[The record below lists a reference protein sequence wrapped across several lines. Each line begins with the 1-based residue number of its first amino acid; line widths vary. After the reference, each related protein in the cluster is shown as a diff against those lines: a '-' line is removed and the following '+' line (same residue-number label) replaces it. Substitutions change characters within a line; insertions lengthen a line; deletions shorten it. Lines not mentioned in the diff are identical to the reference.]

1 MINLYRVLSY
11 LAIPFLKLYFYI
23 RCCYGKDRWKD
34 VGNHFGIPTKKRPNG
49 SLIWIHA
56 ASIGESMT
64 ALTYITHLKKDNPD
78 LNILLTTITV
88 TSADIMRE
96 KLRNL
101 KGCLHQFV
109 VADSPFWVK
118 KFINYWKPEQVFF
131 LESEIWPNIIDEL
144 YRCKIPIF
152 LLNARLSLRSFKKWK
167 HFHSYFSKILMKFTK
182 ILAQSDIDM
191 KRYSLFSPENTCQ
204 IDNLKY
210 ANALLPCNNRLFSQI
225 KDIIN
230 GRHVLVAA
238 STHPGEEEVIIN
250 AHIELKKYFEI
261 VTIIIPRHINRI
273 NEVTSL
279 LKKYNLNYILRS
291 RIDSNFYSVDVV
303 CVDTFG
309 ELGTCYRLA
318 DVTFVGG
325 SLVPIG
331 GHNIYEPVS
340 LGKVVLFGP
349 FMDNTAEVKDFLLE
363 NKVAFEV
370 KNSDDIV
377 EYCKRFFSS
386 NVDLLNIKCKA
397 QRLTKN
403 NSLQQIDMIVK
414 TSLLNNKY

>member
-1 MINLYRVLSY
+1 M
-11 LAIPFLKLYFYI
+11 

-34 VGNHFGIPTKKRPNG
+34 VCNHFGIPTKKRPNG

-64 ALTYITHLKKDNPD
+64 ALTYITHLKKNNPD
-78 LNILLTTITV
+78 LNILLTTITA
-88 TSADIMRE
+88 TSADIMKE
-96 KLRNL
+96 KLRDL

-118 KFINYWKPEQVFF
+118 KFIDYWRPKQVFF
-131 LESEIWPNIIDEL
+131 LESEIWPNIINEL
-144 YRCKIPIF
+144 YRREIPIF

-167 HFHSYFSKILMKFTK
+167 YFHSSFSKILMKFTK

-191 KRYSLFSPENTCQ
+191 HRYALFSPGNTCK

-210 ANALLPCNNRLFSQI
+210 ANALLPCNNKLFSQM
-225 KDIIN
+225 KKIIN

-238 STHPGEEEVIIN
+238 STHPGEEEIIIRS
-250 AHIELKKYFEI
+250 HIELKKYFEI
-261 VTIIIPRHINRI
+261 VTIIIPRHISRI
-273 NEVTSL
+273 NDIASF
-279 LKKYNLNYILRS
+279 LKKYNLSYVFRS
-291 RIDSNFYSVDVV
+291 QIDSNFSIVDVI

-325 SLVPIG
+325 SLVSIG

-349 FMDNTAEVKDFLLE
+349 FMDNTTEVRNFLLG

-370 KNSDDIV
+370 TNSDDIV
-377 EYCKRFFSS
+377 EYCKRFFS
-386 NVDLLNIKCKA
+386 NNTDLLDIKCKA

-403 NSLQQIDMIVK
+403 NSLQQIDMVIK
-414 TSLLNNKY
+414 TSLLNNKC